1 MTAIRTREVPAR
13 DDDRGVAAAPRE
25 TARRSRRP
33 TAGRAINYL
42 LAILVAILYLFP
54 LLYLLNTA
62 LKDDAQFFANPNGL
76 VTVPNWANFPDA
88 WNQGNFGAYMIN
100 SVIYAGGAAVI
111 GTVVS
116 LLIGFPLA
124 RGYLKR
130 PGVWNVMLVLILF
143 LPNAII
149 TQFQLLLRTG
159 LYDTQIGYVL
169 IMSVAVGIGPILLRG
184 YAKSIPV
191 EIDEAAALDGVGY
204 LRYLTTFVIPMARPA
219 LVTVFILQAI
229 SVWNE
234 IILATVLLPDP
245 DKAPVTLGLY
255 AFQGQYTSHWGLL
268 AAATMIV
275 AGPLV
280 AAYVFLQ
287 RYLVSGVLGGAVK
300 G

>member
-1 MTAIRTREVPAR
+1 MTLTRSHEAPTAEVRTARSAARPAR
-13 DDDRGVAAAPRE
+13 RNR
-25 TARRSRRP
+25 RRP
-33 TAGRAINYL
+33 SAGRAINYL
-42 LAILVAILYLFP
+42 LAVVVAILYLFP

-76 VTVPNWANFPDA
+76 VTVPNWVNFPDA
-88 WNQGNFGAYMIN
+88 WNQGNFGAYMVN
-100 SVIYAGGAAVI
+100 SVIYAGGAALI
-111 GTVVS
+111 GTVAS
-116 LLIGFPLA
+116 LFIGFPLA

-159 LYDTQIGYVL
+159 LYDTQLGYVL

-184 YAKSIPV
+184 YARSIPV

-204 LRYLTTFVIPMARPA
+204 LRYLFTFVVPMARPA